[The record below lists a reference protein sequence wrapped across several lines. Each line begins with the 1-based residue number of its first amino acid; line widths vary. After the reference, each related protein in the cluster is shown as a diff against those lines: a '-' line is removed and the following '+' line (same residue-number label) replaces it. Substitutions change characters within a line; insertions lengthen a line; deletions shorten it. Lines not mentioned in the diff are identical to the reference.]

1 VVDTIPPGSLQKQPA
16 VYPRFVAIIGR
27 PRRGV
32 VAAGVAKD
40 GGARLAVRKMYK
52 LFINGAFVR
61 SESGRSDPMWD
72 GKEFGANIA
81 RGSRKDVR
89 DAVVAARAAQGKWW
103 KTAPA
108 TRGLILYRL
117 AEMME
122 ARRAELIE
130 RVGEGSNLSRS
141 DSESEVAA
149 SIDRTIWYAGWCD
162 KYSALLST
170 RNPVG
175 GPHFNFSTAE
185 PTGVVAILAPDKPA
199 LLGLVSV
206 LLPPIVAGNAVV
218 LVASEADPRTAMVF
232 AEALA
237 TSDLPAGV
245 ANILTGYRAELGP
258 VLAKHMDVNA
268 LGFVPVDAGL
278 TQSLQRD
285 AAENVKRVHL
295 LSDGGAKN
303 GWFSPA
309 AQSLD
314 EIAAYCEI
322 KTIWHPAGV

>member
-1 VVDTIPPGSLQKQPA
+1 
-16 VYPRFVAIIGR
+16 
-27 PRRGV
+27 
-32 VAAGVAKD
+32 
-40 GGARLAVRKMYK
+40 MYK

-61 SESGRSDPMWD
+61 SESGRSDPLWD
-72 GKEFGANIA
+72 GKDFGANIA

-89 DAVVAARAAQGKWW
+89 DAVVAARAAQPKWW

-122 ARRAELIE
+122 ARRPELLE
-130 RVGEGSNLSRS
+130 RVAEGSSLSRS
-141 DSESEVAA
+141 EAEREVTAA
-149 SIDRTIWYAGWCD
+149 IDRTVWYAGWCD

-185 PTGVVAILAPDKPA
+185 PMGVVGILAPDEPA
-199 LLGLVSV
+199 LLALVSV
-206 LLPPIVAGNAVV
+206 LLPPLVAGNSVV
-218 LVASEADPRTAMVF
+218 LVASESDPRTAMVF

-245 ANILTGYRAELGP
+245 ANIITGYRSELGP

-268 LGFVPVDAGL
+268 LSFGPSDADL
-278 TQSLQRD
+278 TTAMQRD

-295 LSDGGAKN
+295 LPNDGKN
-303 GWFSPA
+303 SWMSPS

>member
-1 VVDTIPPGSLQKQPA
+1 MSKNGDV
-16 VYPRFVAIIGR
+16 
-27 PRRGV
+27 
-32 VAAGVAKD
+32 
-40 GGARLAVRKMYK
+40 RLAVRKMYK
-52 LFINGAFVR
+52 LYINGAFVR
-61 SESGRSDPMWD
+61 SESGRSDPLWD

-81 RGSRKDVR
+81 RASRKDAR
-89 DAVVAARAAQGKWW
+89 DAVVAARAAQPKWW
-103 KTAPA
+103 GTAPG

-122 ARRAELIE
+122 ARRDELVQRIREGLDLSNNEAE
-130 RVGEGSNLSRS
+130 R
-141 DSESEVAA
+141 EVTA
-149 SIDRTIWYAGWCD
+149 SIDRTVWYAGWCD

-185 PTGVVAILAPDKPA
+185 PMGIVAVLAPDRPS
-199 LLGLVSV
+199 LLGLISV
-206 LLPPIVAGNAVV
+206 LLPPIVAGNTVV
-218 LVASEADPRTAMVF
+218 LLASELDPRTSVVF

-245 ANILTGYRAELGP
+245 ANILTGYRSEVAP

-268 LGFVPVDAGL
+268 IAFENGDPGL
-278 TQSLQRD
+278 SRTIEHE
-285 AAENVKRVHL
+285 AAENVKRVRVYPMRAREEWYGP
-295 LSDGGAKN
+295 S
-303 GWFSPA
+303 

-314 EIAAYCEI
+314 DIAAYCEI

>member
-1 VVDTIPPGSLQKQPA
+1 MSKNGNT
-16 VYPRFVAIIGR
+16 
-27 PRRGV
+27 
-32 VAAGVAKD
+32 
-40 GGARLAVRKMYK
+40 RLGVRKMYK

-61 SESGRSDPMWD
+61 SESGRSDPLWD
-72 GKEFGANIA
+72 GKAFGANIA
-81 RGSRKDVR
+81 RASRKDAR
-89 DAVVAARAAQGKWW
+89 DAVVAARAAQPKWV

-122 ARRAELIE
+122 ARQGELVE
-130 RVGEGSNLSRS
+130 RVREGQELSAT
-141 DSESEVAA
+141 ESEREVRAA
-149 SIDRTIWYAGWCD
+149 IDRTVWYAGWCD
-162 KYSALLST
+162 KYNALLST

-185 PTGVVAILAPDKPA
+185 PMGVIAVLAPDRPS

-206 LLPPIVAGNAVV
+206 VLPAVVGGNALVV
-218 LVASEADPRTAMVF
+218 LASETDPRTAVVF

-245 ANILTGYRAELGP
+245 VNLLTGYRAEVAP
-258 VLAKHMDVNA
+258 ILAKHMDVNA
-268 LGFVPVDAGL
+268 IVAEDADA
-278 TQSLQRD
+278 SMREAIARE
-285 AAENVKRVHL
+285 AAENIKRVHL
-295 LSDGGAKN
+295 YPARSRDD
-303 GWFSPA
+303 WFGDD

-314 EIAAYCEI
+314 EIGALNEI